1 MQDDSQA
8 YIDPRAVR
16 TREALHSAMLQL
28 LEEKSL
34 EQISVRD
41 IVAKAGIGYTTFFRH
56 HPTKESLL
64 EDIAAQQIRALF
76 TLSVPVMD
84 AKDVRAG
91 AIALLTYV
99 DTHRRLW
106 EILLTG
112 GAAGV
117 IREEFLR
124 QARAVAD
131 ERGESDRLMP
141 PDLGVVLI
149 VSSVLELITWWLRQ
163 ETPMPIAR
171 VAEIMD
177 CTLIS
182 PVIAAG
188 TRKT

>member
-64 EDIAAQQIRALF
+64 EDIAAQQIQALF